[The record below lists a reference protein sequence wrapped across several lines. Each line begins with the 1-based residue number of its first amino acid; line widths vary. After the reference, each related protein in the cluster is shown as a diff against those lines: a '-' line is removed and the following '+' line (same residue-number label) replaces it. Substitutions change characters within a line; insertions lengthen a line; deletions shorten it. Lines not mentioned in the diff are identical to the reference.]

1 MLMAYNKN
9 THIIL
14 LYTIIGVLLIT
25 QIVTFTYFYQNN
37 KQISN
42 ALNESINEIKKT
54 IATNSLD
61 AQTKISDLSNAL
73 VQTQSTIKA
82 EINILKAHTTDDF
95 SGVIEQSIVSVLS
108 IKTDVGQG
116 TGFVIAKVNGESYI
130 VTNAHVLEGGRYTQI
145 IDSNKNSEYAELV
158 GYDQKMDV
166 ALLRVQTTYEPLE
179 LNKEPKVGE
188 KVIAIGNPL
197 GLSFSVTQGIISSL
211 DRQVSSSP
219 ARYIQ
224 TDVAL
229 NPGNSGGP
237 LIDQDG
243 KVVGINNFK
252 VGEAENIGFA
262 LPAEYF
268 VPVINKLANQTIITT

>member
-1 MLMAYNKN
+1 MAYNKN